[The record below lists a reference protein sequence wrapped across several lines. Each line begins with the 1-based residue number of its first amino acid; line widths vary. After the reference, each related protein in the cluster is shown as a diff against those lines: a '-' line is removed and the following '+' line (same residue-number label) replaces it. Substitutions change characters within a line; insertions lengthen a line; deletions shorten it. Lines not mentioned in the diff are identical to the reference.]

1 MRVAVTGLSRG
12 ENPQPGAGIIAGIRA
27 AYPDAFI
34 VGLAYDAMESGI
46 YMEGGPDAVFTMPY
60 PTVGAEAF
68 LKRLDEARAA
78 APFDIFIPTLD
89 SELDLIVN
97 LREHLEARG
106 LKTCLPDKASFKKR
120 MKDHLTQLAET
131 VDVATPETH
140 AVYSSTQAF
149 SVAVDMGF
157 PLIVKGAYYDAQ
169 KVSTPAQLTGAVT
182 SLLSQWG
189 APVLLQ
195 KAITGVEF
203 DAMGIGDGEGGIIG
217 LCCIRKTIVSSKGK
231 GLGGVTVRDPALREL
246 CEKLIRDLKWRG
258 PFEIEV
264 MKNEGEG
271 KHYLIEINP
280 RFPAWVD
287 FPARFGLNFAAALAE
302 FAATGK
308 APSPLPEP
316 EPGWFYLR
324 HQVEVLGRMDQLAA
338 LSGSGAWPLPS
349 ESENTPSLP
358 SHHETSLRSSDHS
371 SSRCGMREPLSPWSY
386 ECLPAN

>member
-27 AYPDAFI
+27 AFPGAFV

-46 YMEGGPDAVFTMPY
+46 YAEGGPDAVFTMPY

-78 APFDIFIPTLD
+78 APFDVFIPTLD

-97 LREHLEARG
+97 LEHELHARG
-106 LKTCLPDKASFKKR
+106 LKTCLPDKDAFKRR
-120 MKDHLTQLAET
+120 MKDHLVELAAAAG
-131 VDVATPETH
+131 VATPETR
-140 AVYSSTQAF
+140 AVYTAPQALRE
-149 SVAVDMGF
+149 ALDMGF

-169 KVSTPAQLTGAVT
+169 KVSNPAELAGAVA
-182 SLLSQWG
+182 SLLAQWG

-195 KAITGVEF
+195 KVIAGAEF
-203 DAMGIGDGEGGIIG
+203 DALGIGDGEGGITG

-231 GLGGVTVRDPALREL
+231 GLGGVTVRDPALRDL
-246 CEKLIRDLKWRG
+246 CGKLVRELKWRG

-264 MKNEGEG
+264 MKDDATGR
-271 KHYLIEINP
+271 HCLIEINP

-287 FPARFGLNFAAALAE
+287 FPARFGLNFAAALAQ
-302 FAATGK
+302 FAASGE
-308 APSPLPEP
+308 APALMPEP

-324 HQVEVLGRMDQLAA
+324 HQVEVLGHLDQLAA
-338 LSGSGAWPLPS
+338 LSVSG
-349 ESENTPSLP
+349 
-358 SHHETSLRSSDHS
+358 
-371 SSRCGMREPLSPWSY
+371 
-386 ECLPAN
+386 ECPGPARA

>member
-27 AYPDAFI
+27 AFPGAFV

-46 YMEGGPDAVFTMPY
+46 YAEGGPAAVFTMPY

-68 LKRLDEARAA
+68 LKRLDEARVA
-78 APFDIFIPTLD
+78 APFDVFIPTLD

-97 LREHLEARG
+97 LESELHARG
-106 LKTCLPDKASFKKR
+106 LKTCLPDRAAFKRR
-120 MKDHLTQLAET
+120 MKDHLVELAAAAG
-131 VDVATPETH
+131 VATPETR
-140 AVYSSTQAF
+140 AVFTTTQAF
-149 SVAVDMGF
+149 REAADMGF

-169 KVSTPAQLTGAVT
+169 KVSSPAELAGAVT
-182 SLLSQWG
+182 SLLAQWG

-195 KAITGVEF
+195 KAITGAEF
-203 DAMGIGDGEGGIIG
+203 DALGIGDGEGGICG

-231 GLGGVTVRDPALREL
+231 GLGGVTVRDPALRAF
-246 CEKLIRDLKWRG
+246 CEKLIRELKWRG

-264 MKNEGEG
+264 MKDDATGR
-271 KHYLIEINP
+271 HCLIEINP

-287 FPARFGLNFAAALAE
+287 FPARFGLNFAAALAQ
-302 FAATGK
+302 FAATGE
-308 APSPLPEP
+308 PPPLLPEP

-338 LSGSGAWPLPS
+338 LSGSGEWFNDAP
-349 ESENTPSLP
+349 
-358 SHHETSLRSSDHS
+358 R
-371 SSRCGMREPLSPWSY
+371 
-386 ECLPAN
+386 A